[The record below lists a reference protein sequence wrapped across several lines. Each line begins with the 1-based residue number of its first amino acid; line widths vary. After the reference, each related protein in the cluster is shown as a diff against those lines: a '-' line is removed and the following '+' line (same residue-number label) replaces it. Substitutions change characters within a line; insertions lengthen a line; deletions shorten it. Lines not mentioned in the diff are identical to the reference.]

1 MKPTNGSSKSSKPN
15 EALDAS
21 DILAPNELEN
31 SDLLKDDNFSFDLAS
46 KSSLFMSTTNGD
58 LDFTLPNTIT
68 SPNTPKKIGK
78 KIYDIDRCVLFATSS
93 LYLVLFCVFVFENFF
108 NNLIERNK

>member
-46 KSSLFMSTTNGD
+46 KSSLFMSTTTTSNGD

-78 KIYDIDRCVLFATSS
+78 KIYDIDRCV
-93 LYLVLFCVFVFENFF
+93 FCY
-108 NNLIERNK
+108 K